1 MIRHRPLA
9 ESYFWGILSV
19 CVCYDILVTRG
30 GFMATQG
37 FCPFSWSM
45 GLNLACE
52 GRRKKEQRR
61 SAKMKWRLS
70 DVAAAWRP

>member
-1 MIRHRPLA
+1 
-9 ESYFWGILSV
+9 
-19 CVCYDILVTRG
+19 
-30 GFMATQG
+30 MAIQG
-37 FCPFSWSM
+37 LCPFSWSM

-52 GRRKKEQRR
+52 GEEEEEEKRRSWRKKEQRR